1 LVAVPAVADPRIQ
14 AKQAQAQQ
22 VLGQLDRLSASLE
35 QTQQQYDYA
44 QVKYERIQRDLRTNR
59 VELRVAKK
67 NLQVGQKRIAARLVA
82 LYTEPKDS
90 TLEVILGA
98 KSLDDLLNR
107 VNTARSVTSQDAD
120 VLQQVQRFKTVVKR
134 SGDQLVRERAEAKR
148 LLEQQAAKK
157 RQFQGQLAE
166 QHRLLDSI
174 KGQIAQIQAQ
184 DQRRALA
191 AAEAARARLS
201 AEQHAQTLAAQ
212 SQIVGVTAAAP
223 SSDTSTDP
231 TTVAVAAPTSSVGG
245 GAVGMAL
252 SEVGKPYVW
261 AASGPDSFDCSGLV
275 AYAYAAVGV
284 SLPHS
289 SYAQW
294 DMGVPV
300 SKDELQPGDLVF
312 FDGLGHVGMY
322 VGGGQ
327 FVHAPHTG
335 TDVQVSDLNSG
346 WYAASYV
353 GARRILG

>member
-1 LVAVPAVADPRIQ
+1 VI
-14 AKQAQAQQ
+14 
-22 VLGQLDRLSASLE
+22 GQLDRLSASLE
-35 QTQQQYDYA
+35 QTQQQYDLA
-44 QVKYERIQRDLRTNR
+44 QLKYERIQRDLKTNR
-59 VELRVAKK
+59 VELRVAKQ

-98 KSLDDLLNR
+98 KNLDDLLNR

-120 VLQQVQRFKTVVKR
+120 VLQQVQKFKSTVKR
-134 SGDQLVRERAEAKR
+134 SGDELVRERAEAKR
-148 LLEQQAAKK
+148 LLDEQAAKK
-157 RQFQGQLAE
+157 RQFQAQLGE
-166 QHRLLDSI
+166 QNRLLASI
-174 KGQIAQIQAQ
+174 KGQISQIEAQ
-184 DQRRALA
+184 DRERALA
-191 AAEAARARLS
+191 AARAAQARLA
-201 AEQHAQTLAAQ
+201 AEQHQQAVASQ
-212 SQIVGVTAAAP
+212 SQVVGVTAAAP
-223 SSDTSTDP
+223 SNDTSTDP
-231 TTVAVAAPTSSVGG
+231 TPVTVAAPTSSVGG
-245 GAVGMAL
+245 SAVGVAL
-252 SEVGKPYVW
+252 AQVGKPYVW

-275 AYAYAAVGV
+275 MYSYAAVGV

-300 SKDELQPGDLVF
+300 SKDQLEPGDLVF
-312 FDGLGHVGMY
+312 FDGLGHVGIY

-335 TDVQVSDLNSG
+335 TVVQVSDLNSG